1 MLTFAGLFFFAKK
14 NDKIFF
20 FRKFFFIV
28 YVSLVPKLDDLGS
41 ISDFSIFCENFLKNF
56 HKFFFLTGPN
66 GGFGFELST
75 SNYKLANETKILT
88 FSQIF
93 SIFDF
98 FLDFVFSGWGIGDRL
113 LAKAR

>member
-1 MLTFAGLFFFAKK
+1 MTKCFFFE
-14 NDKIFF
+14 FF
-20 FRKFFFIV
+20 FLLIV

-56 HKFFFLTGPN
+56 HKILFLTGRN

-75 SNYKLANETKILT
+75 TNYKLANETKILT

-98 FLDFVFSGWGIGDRL
+98 FLDFGFSG
-113 LAKAR
+113 

>member
-1 MLTFAGLFFFAKK
+1 MLFSSYRLRQFDTE
-14 NDKIFF
+14 I
-20 FRKFFFIV
+20 R
-28 YVSLVPKLDDLGS
+28 S
-41 ISDFSIFCENFLKNF
+41 ISDFPIFCESFPKNF
-56 HKFFFLTGPN
+56 HKFVFLTGRN

-75 SNYKLANETKILT
+75 TNYKLANETKILT

-98 FLDFVFSGWGIGDRL
+98 FLDFGFSGWGIRVRL